1 VYGYSLACYIPALL
15 LCIIPFGAVQWIALI
30 YALCNSSLF
39 LWLSLKKHVGG
50 AKQLVV
56 FVLLAALQV
65 TLFLL
70 CRLLFFGQP

>member
-1 VYGYSLACYIPALL
+1 
-15 LCIIPFGAVQWIALI
+15 VQWIALI